1 VCGFNSDGI
10 IKCSLVLS
18 FVNMRFLI
26 NYWSV
31 LSPFLLIGAV
41 TSYKLNIQ
49 IGHDRKNFLYV
60 TTVTLLLQ
68 FH

>member
-1 VCGFNSDGI
+1 
-10 IKCSLVLS
+10 
-18 FVNMRFLI
+18 
-26 NYWSV
+26 

-49 IGHDRKNFLYV
+49 IGHNRKNFLYLTAV
-60 TTVTLLLQ
+60 TILLQ

>member
-1 VCGFNSDGI
+1 
-10 IKCSLVLS
+10 
-18 FVNMRFLI
+18 MRFLI

-49 IGHDRKNFLYV
+49 IGLNRKNFLYV